1 MENSNG
7 RFRQRTSTDYLIPT
21 ALDIPFIKSELM
33 CQPYADGPYG
43 AKGLGE
49 LTLVGSPIA
58 YALAVEDALKKNIN
72 SIPVRP
78 EYLLEDFANEKA
90 Y

>member
-1 MENSNG
+1 
-7 RFRQRTSTDYLIPT
+7 
-21 ALDIPFIKSELM
+21 M

-49 LTLVGSPIA
+49 LTLVGAPIA

-78 EYLLEDFANEKA
+78 EHLLEGFANEKA